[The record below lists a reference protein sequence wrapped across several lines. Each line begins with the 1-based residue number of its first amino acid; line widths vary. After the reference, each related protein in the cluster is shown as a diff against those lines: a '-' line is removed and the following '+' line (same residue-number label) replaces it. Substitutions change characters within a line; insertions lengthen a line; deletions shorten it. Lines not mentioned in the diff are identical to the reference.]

1 MPSKTIEPRSISA
14 QLVLLFTLAAAFVLS
29 CALVIFYWMVVQHA
43 VEEDNAVLDS
53 RVRALGSELQEPN
66 GLEAINQELQNRR
79 ASDAGVEWIRII
91 DELARPVAVSPGMDV
106 LLPAR
111 VFPPAG
117 AQKSITDYRSG
128 AHRFALVST
137 VETVNDRHYVVQF
150 AQDRSAD
157 ERFRQK
163 FGALLALSV
172 TLGTIASAVIAVS
185 VTRRALRPLREM
197 RDALTHITPTHLDAR
212 LNPTKWPRELQPLAL
227 AFDQMLERLENSFT
241 RLSQF
246 SADLSHEL
254 RTPIANM
261 LGEAQVALTRGRAA
275 DEYRQ
280 IIESSAVECERLSGI
295 VDNLLFLARAEGAE
309 SLVQPTLFDARPVVD
324 KIASYYQTLA
334 DDRQVAIDCRGQA
347 KILADQAL
355 FERALNNLVEN
366 AIRFTPDGG
375 RIEIAI
381 DSGNGE
387 TTVAIRDSGCGI
399 APEHLP
405 RVFDRFYRVDP
416 ARNAGGTGLGLA
428 LVKSIV
434 DLHGGKAEIRS
445 QVGDGTTVTLRFPAS
460 RS

>member
-29 CALVIFYWMVVQHA
+29 CALVIFYWIVVQHA
-43 VEEDNAVLDS
+43 VEEDNAVLNS
-53 RVRALGSELQEPN
+53 RVRTLRSELQEPN

-79 ASDAGVEWIRII
+79 ASDAAVEWIRII
-91 DELARPVAVSPGMDV
+91 DELRRPVAVSPGMDV
-106 LLPAR
+106 LLPAGA
-111 VFPPAG
+111 FPPAG

-128 AHRFALVST
+128 AHRYALVAT
-137 VETVNDRHYVVQF
+137 VERANGRHYIVQF

-185 VTRRALRPLREM
+185 VTRRGLRPLREM
-197 RDALTHITPTHLDAR
+197 RDTLTQITPTRLDAR
-212 LNPTKWPRELQPLAL
+212 LDPTKWPRELQPLAL

-246 SADLSHEL
+246 SADLAHEL

-261 LGEAQVALTRGRAA
+261 LGEAQVALTRGRTA

-280 IIESSAVECERLSGI
+280 IIESSTVECERLSAI

-309 SLVQPTLFDARPVVD
+309 SLVQPALFDARPVVD

-334 DDRQVAIDCRGQA
+334 DERRVAIDCRGQA

-381 DSGNGE
+381 NSDNGE
-387 TTVAIRDSGCGI
+387 TTVAIRDTGCGI
-399 APEHLP
+399 APEHLS

-416 ARNAGGTGLGLA
+416 ARNAGGSGLGLS

-445 QVGDGTTVTLRFPAS
+445 QIGDGTTVTLRFPAS